1 MNAQASAGPD
11 TPARRHY
18 GITLLVLTTAAL
30 SYSLSQTMV
39 APAIPAMQH
48 ALGVSTTAIT
58 YVLTAFLLS
67 ASIATPIIGRLGD
80 MFGKERVL
88 VLTLITF
95 GLGSLV
101 CAVSHSIGLLI
112 VGRVIQGVAGA
123 IFPLSFGIIRD
134 EFPPER
140 VGTGI
145 GLISATFGI
154 GGGAGLVLSG
164 LIVDHLSY
172 EWMFWLALPVV
183 AFAVVMAHFF
193 VPESPVRVKAKID
206 WGGAALLSLGLA
218 SVLIAVGNGND
229 WGWLSGRVILLVAGG
244 LAVLAYWTVYETRH
258 PAPLVDMTMMRARGV
273 WTTNLAGFLL
283 GFGMFGSFILIPQ
296 YVQVP
301 AASGYGFGATVTEAG
316 LFLLPSTAV
325 MLFAGPVAG
334 WLGDRVGSKLPMA
347 IGTGVAS
354 LAFVLLAAEHDH
366 RWAVY
371 ASAALFGLG
380 VGFSFA
386 AVANLIVAAVDQSQT
401 GIATG
406 INTIMRTIGG
416 AIGGQVAAAIVASKL
431 IAGGYPADS
440 SFSVAFAVSAAG
452 LALAF
457 AATLLIPGSLLVRRP
472 KRTRAEG
479 KPASAGA
486 GG

>member
-1 MNAQASAGPD
+1 MSADPEAMAEGP
-11 TPARRHY
+11 TRPHY

-30 SYSLSQTMV
+30 AYSLSQTMV
-39 APAIPAMQH
+39 APAIPAMQRD
-48 ALGVSTTAIT
+48 LGVSTTAIT
-58 YVLTAFLLS
+58 YVLTAYLLS
-67 ASIATPIIGRLGD
+67 ASVATPIIGRLGD

-95 GLGSLV
+95 GVGSFV
-101 CAVSHSIGLLI
+101 CAISHSIDLLI
-112 VGRVIQGVAGA
+112 AGRVIQGVAGA

-193 VPESPVRVKAKID
+193 VPESPVRVNAKID
-206 WGGAALLSLGLA
+206 WGGATLLSLGLVC
-218 SVLIAVGNGND
+218 VLIAVGDGND
-229 WGWLSGRVILLVAGG
+229 WGWLSAQVILLIAGG
-244 LAVLAYWTVYETRH
+244 LAVLAYWAAYETRH
-258 PAPLVDMTMMRARGV
+258 PAPLVDMAMMKARGV

-301 AASGYGFGATVTEAG
+301 AASGYGFGATVTQAG
-316 LFLLPSTAV
+316 LYLLPSTAV
-325 MLFAGPVAG
+325 MLFAGPIAG

-347 IGTGVAS
+347 IGTAVAS
-354 LAFVLLAAEHDH
+354 LAFVLLAVEHDH

-371 ASAALFGLG
+371 GSAALFGLG

-401 GIATG
+401 GVATG

-440 SFSVAFAVSAAG
+440 GFTLAFAVSAAG

-457 AATLLIPGSLLVRRP
+457 IATLLIPGSIVMRRS
-472 KRTRAEG
+472 RRRRESGDAAT
-479 KPASAGA
+479 AGA